1 MDNPQLRITVI
12 LTVAVEL
19 LQLISIALQLT
30 VLTIESAAAILC
42 APIYLLIYFTES
54 LIGNICSQPLTKP
67 IQTSTDDLSKRPP
80 ANVDHANKL
89 FYL

>member
-1 MDNPQLRITVI
+1 MDSSRLRIAAI

-30 VLTIESAAAILC
+30 VLVIESAAAIIR

-54 LIGNICSQPLTKP
+54 LIGDICSQPLTKP
-67 IQTSTDDLSKRPP
+67 IQTFTDDLRK
-80 ANVDHANKL
+80 
-89 FYL
+89 